1 MVHEDVVDSVAAVE
15 VASEAVAGEV
25 MVEIEGAMEVIVAH
39 MEAAAVD
46 PIVVTCRSAKETG
59 SVTRAVTRTLRGVTS
74 AIAAKSPRLEEEVAA
89 EDQVDMVAAAGE
101 DTTEEGDEAVE
112 VVVEDM
118 AEIGILDQCVEGK
131 WF

>member
-1 MVHEDVVDSVAAVE
+1 MDSVVAVE
-15 VASEAVAGEV
+15 VASEAVAEAV

-74 AIAAKSPRLEEEVAA
+74 AIAAKSPRLEEEEEAA
-89 EDQVDMVAAAGE
+89 VEDQVDMVVAAGE
-101 DTTEEGDEAVE
+101 DMTEEGDEA

>member
-1 MVHEDVVDSVAAVE
+1 MDSVVAVE
-15 VASEAVAGEV
+15 VANEAVAEGV

-39 MEAAAVD
+39 MEAAAGD

-74 AIAAKSPRLEEEVAA
+74 AIAARSPRLEEEEAA
-89 EDQVDMVAAAGE
+89 VEDQVDMVVAAGE
-101 DTTEEGDEAVE
+101 DMTEEGDEAVE